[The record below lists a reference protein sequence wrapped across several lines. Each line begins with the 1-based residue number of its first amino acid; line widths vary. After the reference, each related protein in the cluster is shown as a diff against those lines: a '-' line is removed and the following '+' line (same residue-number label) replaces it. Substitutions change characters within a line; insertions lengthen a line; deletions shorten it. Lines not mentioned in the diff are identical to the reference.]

1 MLTVLCTVPEWKR
14 TSYANVMIKTKRC
27 KCLLTRR
34 NDVTKSI
41 SIYYSS
47 ISIYILW
54 RARWS
59 VCRHYNTQ
67 IHNISPAL
75 WIIHHSFSFSPQIP
89 FTFGTTTERRLHGAV
104 NRLETSQT
112 CVNFKLQ
119 ITSGHECSEQ
129 ICGKDGDWINDPLPA
144 SSPFKSIF
152 HTFTIYN
159 YRINYSL

>member
-1 MLTVLCTVPEWKR
+1 MNRERNGNDFRNNHNVPKK
-14 TSYANVMIKTKRC
+14 I
-27 KCLLTRR
+27 LL
-34 NDVTKSI
+34 KS
-41 SIYYSS
+41 
-47 ISIYILW
+47 
-54 RARWS
+54 
-59 VCRHYNTQ
+59 
-67 IHNISPAL
+67 
-75 WIIHHSFSFSPQIP
+75 HSHLGQQQS
-89 FTFGTTTERRLHGAV
+89 GLHGAV

-129 ICGKDGDWINDPLPA
+129 ICGRDGDWINDPLSA

>member
-67 IHNISPAL
+67 IHYISPAL

-89 FTFGTTTERRLHGAV
+89 FTFGTTTERTAWGS
-104 NRLETSQT
+104 EQT
-112 CVNFKLQ
+112 RDQSDLCKLQ
-119 ITSGHECSEQ
+119 ITDYLGPRMFGTDLRQ
-129 ICGKDGDWINDPLPA
+129 RRRLDKW
-144 SSPFKSIF
+144 SSLCL
-152 HTFTIYN
+152 FTIQIHIPHIYN
-159 YRINYSL
+159 LQL